1 MPQVNV
7 ACPST
12 GAQKQIKVDEDSKV
26 SEAACARD
34 QRTRERHKSWDLFF
48 FFFFGRLADPNP
60 PTPTLVVFFFLLIS

>member
-1 MPQVNV
+1 MNELCLSLSLSLSVMPQVNV

-48 FFFFGRLADPNP
+48 FFFPAR
-60 PTPTLVVFFFLLIS
+60 